1 MEKREKAAV
10 GGIAAIAV
18 ISLAAGIYYMFLK
31 GGMTERLLA
40 EETLFLMG
48 EILLVFLWNL
58 FWIKKGG
65 NKLWGFVA
73 AAAGGVIFAWCHRIF
88 LPLVVSGLY
97 AGYLILLGKAVFRL
111 LTGERKC
118 PVSWYEGFLWG
129 SGTWILT
136 VCLVS
141 AFGRG
146 GLTLWRGIAAVTA
159 AGLYLAEVI
168 KAIKRKNGQGG
179 DEEMCRAEV
188 FRGACSNGWFMAFS
202 LALIFAML
210 ALQAGRMN
218 IAVDYDS
225 IHYGLRS
232 PYVLDNGKGIY
243 ENLGNINLVYTYSK
257 GLEALVL
264 PLAGTATYGYVLSF
278 NLWVSAGILALIY
291 RIGRE
296 FTDRH
301 GALAAAAA
309 AACIPGI
316 MNMGITAKT
325 DSITLFFQLVFFLT
339 MLRYL
344 DSVADG
350 GFSRSPDR
358 DFDGGFNGESGRG
371 FYKGSARESGR
382 SLTRES
388 DSTKFF
394 VTGSCACLITYI
406 LKPTSL
412 VFTTAIYGLTF
423 IYLLAGRKF
432 RVKLKHR
439 IWLCAAVCAAAWAGI
454 WTRTFLITGYP
465 VTSVFTSVWDLLGF
479 QIKYPFSFQG
489 IPDAGGELTLAENLM
504 HLWDRL
510 WKMAAAPVGEDMAHV
525 IIAWGSSMIPVL
537 AAAVVLFRGKRDIRH
552 NYLLFLYLPL
562 AFISLVSVQML
573 WQVDGNYFMLFY
585 SMTVILAAASIY
597 GGISRQAQRAVKWIL
612 APVMFFAVVMTCIT
626 NWSGTLGLT
635 PVKVRHSGY
644 YSHLEE
650 NRNRMAEKGNE
661 AIWNLLAS
669 DPRNRVIAMGE
680 HLDVVTFPCNVQSYY
695 DVTGSGGNVYLVKK
709 LDYFKEFLRYAKID
723 YLYVQA
729 DDETDGPRAAEIVRY
744 MLEDGSLYDV
754 KYEYGNMIARVDHNK

>member
-10 GGIAAIAV
+10 GGMAAAAV
-18 ISLAAGIYYMFLK
+18 ICLSAGIYYMFIK
-31 GGMTERLLA
+31 GGMAERLMAKESLV
-40 EETLFLMG
+40 LMG
-48 EILLVFLWNL
+48 EVLLVFLWNL
-58 FWIKKGG
+58 IWIKRGG
-65 NKLWGFVA
+65 DRRRGLVMA
-73 AAAGGVIFAWCHRIF
+73 AVGGIIFAWCHRIF
-88 LPLVVSGLY
+88 LPLAVSGLY
-97 AGYLILLGKAVFRL
+97 AVYLVLLGRAVFRL
-111 LTGERKC
+111 LSGEQKE
-118 PVSWYEGFLWG
+118 PVPWYEGFLWG
-129 SGTWILT
+129 SAAWILT

-141 AFGRG
+141 ACGRG
-146 GLTLWRGIAAVTA
+146 GLTLFRGIAAVTA
-159 AGLYLAEVI
+159 SGLFLAELI
-168 KAIKRKNGQGG
+168 KAIKRKNGG
-179 DEEMCRAEV
+179 ERIE
-188 FRGACSNGWFMAFS
+188 RGSRDKGYWSACSNDWFMAVS
-202 LALIFAML
+202 LALIFTML

-257 GLEALVL
+257 GLEVLVL
-264 PLAGTATYGYVLSF
+264 PLSGTATYGYVLSF
-278 NLWVSAGILALIY
+278 NLWISAGILALIY
-291 RIGRE
+291 RIGRV
-296 FTDRH
+296 FTDRK

-325 DSITLFFQLVFFLT
+325 DSITLFFQLMFILM

-344 DSVADG
+344 DWDMDGDADKENV
-350 GFSRSPDR
+350 RL
-358 DFDGGFNGESGRG
+358 SGR
-371 FYKGSARESGR
+371 
-382 SLTRES
+382 
-388 DSTKFF
+388 TKCF
-394 VTGSCACLITYI
+394 VTGSCACLVTYM

-412 VFTTAIYGLTF
+412 VFTTAIYGMTL
-423 IYLLAGRKF
+423 IYLLAGRRF
-432 RVKLKHR
+432 RIKVKHR
-439 IWLCAAVCAAAWAGI
+439 IWLCAAVCVAAWIGI
-454 WTRTFLITGYP
+454 WARTYLITGYP

-489 IPDAGGELTLAENLM
+489 IPDAGGELTLAGNVM

-525 IIAWGSSMIPVL
+525 VIAWGSSMIPVL
-537 AAAVVLFRGKRDIRH
+537 AAAVVLFRRKQDKKH
-552 NYLLFLYLPL
+552 DYLLVLYLPL

-585 SMTVILAAASIY
+585 SMTVILAAAAIY
-597 GGISRQAQRAVKWIL
+597 GGASKRAEQAVKWIL
-612 APVMFFAVVMTCIT
+612 APILLSAVVMTCIT

-635 PVKVRHSGY
+635 PVKILHHGY
-644 YSHLEE
+644 YNHLEE

-661 AIWNLLAS
+661 AIWNLLAA

-680 HLDVVTFPCNVQSYY
+680 HLEVVTFPCNVQSYY

-709 LDYFKEFLRYAKID
+709 LDYFKEFLRYARID

-729 DDETDGPRAAEIVRY
+729 DDETDGPRAEEIVRY

-754 KYEYGNMIARVDHNK
+754 RYEYGNMVARVDHEK